1 MYILLV
7 AADGCTCTRK
17 GILNPL
23 LIKKRYCWFGSHSH
37 YNHASALQAKQE
49 EESKKKSSIIAC
61 PIHNFFA
68 IKYGGRK
75 QTYRRAVELKLKLNP
90 NS

>member
-1 MYILLV
+1 M
-7 AADGCTCTRK
+7 
-17 GILNPL
+17 
-23 LIKKRYCWFGSHSH
+23 
-37 YNHASALQAKQE
+37 QAKQE